1 MRKFGSVLILMLLMG
16 LSGCN
21 PAASDAQSVAVSH
34 AATDDPQAIPA
45 IEWRLATSWPKN
57 FPGLGMAPE
66 RFAHLVNDMS
76 NGRLKI
82 QVYGAG
88 ELMPAFAV
96 FDGVSQG
103 KIQMAHA
110 ASYYWK
116 GKAPAAQ
123 FFSSIPF
130 GMTAQEMNGW
140 LHYGGGMALWDEVYR
155 PFGIIPLAGGNTG
168 MQMGGWFN
176 KPINTIADFK
186 GLKIRMPGL
195 GGEVLK
201 RVGAIP
207 VNMAGRELYGALQT
221 GSIDAAEWVGPL
233 NDLAFGLHKVAKYY
247 YYPGW
252 HEPGSNMEFL
262 INKAAFESLP
272 QDLQAIVKVA
282 ARAIN
287 QDMLDEY
294 TTRNVAALETL
305 VNDEG
310 VVLKAFPPK
319 VLLELEKISKQ
330 VIEEQA
336 NQDPLMRKV
345 YAAYHAYEQGV
356 RQYHKISEDAYSQQR
371 QH

>member
-1 MRKFGSVLILMLLMG
+1 MRHLGSLLLAVLLIG
-16 LSGCN
+16 LGGCN
-21 PAASDAQSVAVSH
+21 PAPSQTEQISASPLPDSA
-34 AATDDPQAIPA
+34 PA
-45 IEWRLATSWPKN
+45 KEVIEWRLATSWPKN
-57 FPGLGMAPE
+57 FAGLGMAPE
-66 RFAHLVNDMS
+66 RFAKLVNDMS
-76 NGRLKI
+76 HGRLQI
-82 QVYGAG
+82 HVYGAG

-103 KIQMAHA
+103 KVQMAHA

-116 GKAPAAQ
+116 GKAPASQ

-140 LHYGGGMALWDEVYR
+140 LHYGGGMALWEEVYR

-201 RVGAIP
+201 RVGAVP

-221 GSIDAAEWVGPL
+221 GSIDAAEWVGPV

-252 HEPGSNMEFL
+252 HEPGSNME
-262 INKAAFESLP
+262 
-272 QDLQAIVKVA
+272 
-282 ARAIN
+282 
-287 QDMLDEY
+287 
-294 TTRNVAALETL
+294 
-305 VNDEG
+305 
-310 VVLKAFPPK
+310 
-319 VLLELEKISKQ
+319 
-330 VIEEQA
+330 
-336 NQDPLMRKV
+336 
-345 YAAYHAYEQGV
+345 
-356 RQYHKISEDAYSQQR
+356 
-371 QH
+371 

>member
-1 MRKFGSVLILMLLMG
+1 MRYLGGLLLAVLFLG
-16 LSGCN
+16 VTGCN
-21 PAASDAQSVAVSH
+21 PSSQHAESISVAEGPPVK
-34 AATDDPQAIPA
+34 DV

-66 RFAHLVNDMS
+66 RFATLVDEMS
-76 NGRLKI
+76 HGRLHI
-82 QVYGAG
+82 SVYGAG

-116 GKAPAAQ
+116 GKAPASQ

-140 LHYGGGMALWDEVYR
+140 LHYGGGMALWEEVYR

-201 RVGAIP
+201 RVGAVP
-207 VNMAGRELYGALQT
+207 VNMPGRELYGALQT
-221 GSIDAAEWVGPL
+221 GSIDAAEWVGPV

-262 INKAAFESLP
+262 INKDAFENLP
-272 QDLQAIVKVA
+272 KDLQAIVKTA

-294 TTRNVAALETL
+294 TTRNVSALETL
-305 VNDEG
+305 VKEEG
-310 VVLKAFPPK
+310 VELKAFPSA
-319 VLLELEKISKQ
+319 VLTELERISQQ
-330 VIEEQA
+330 VIAEQA
-336 NQDPLMRKV
+336 QQDPMMDKV
-345 YAAYHAYEQGV
+345 YRAYHAYEQGV
-356 RQYHKISEDAYSQQR
+356 REYHKISEDAYSQQR

>member
-1 MRKFGSVLILMLLMG
+1 MRQLGCLLISALLMG

-21 PAASDAQSVAVSH
+21 PAASDAQNLA
-34 AATDDPQAIPA
+34 DPYASTESAQPSPV

-66 RFAHLVNDMS
+66 RFARLVDEMS

-82 QVYGAG
+82 KVHGAG
-88 ELMPAFAV
+88 ELMPALAV

-103 KIQMAHA
+103 KIEMAHS

-140 LHYGGGMALWDEVYR
+140 LHYGGGIELWTAVYQ

-176 KPINTIADFK
+176 KPINSVADFK
-186 GLKIRMPGL
+186 GLNIRMPGL

-201 RVGAIP
+201 RFGAVP
-207 VNMAGRELYGALQT
+207 VNMAGRELYGALET
-221 GSIDAAEWVGPL
+221 GAIDAAEWVGPL
-233 NDLAFGLHKVAKYY
+233 NDLAFGLHKVAQYY

-262 INKAAFESLP
+262 INTAAFERLP
-272 QDLQAIVKVA
+272 ADLQAIVKVA

-294 TTRNVAALETL
+294 TSRNLLALEIL
-305 VNDEG
+305 VKDEG
-310 VVLKAFPPK
+310 VNLVPFPAEVLTDLKQMA
-319 VLLELEKISKQ
+319 KQ
-330 VIEEQA
+330 VIDEQA
-336 NQDPLMRKV
+336 NADSTMKKV
-345 YAAYHAYEQGV
+345 YDAYQAYAQGV
-356 RQYHKISEDAYSQQR
+356 SQYRQISEDVYSR
-371 QH
+371 QGE

>member
-1 MRKFGSVLILMLLMG
+1 MRKLGSLFISVLLMG

-21 PAASDAQSVAVSH
+21 PVSSDAQSVAASH
-34 AATDDPQAIPA
+34 VATDVPHALPA

-66 RFAHLVNDMS
+66 RFAHLVDEMS

-82 QVYGAG
+82 SVYGAG

-103 KIQMAHA
+103 KIQMAHS
-110 ASYYWK
+110 ASFYWR

-130 GMTAQEMNGW
+130 GMTAQEINGW
-140 LHYGGGMALWDEVYR
+140 LHYGGGMELWTEVYQ

-186 GLKIRMPGL
+186 GLKVRMPGL

-201 RVGAIP
+201 RVGAVP

-221 GSIDAAEWVGPL
+221 GAIDAAEWVGPV

-262 INKAAFESLP
+262 INTAAFESLP
-272 QDLQAIVKVA
+272 EDLQAIIRVA

-294 TTRNVAALETL
+294 TTRNVTALETL
-305 VNDEG
+305 VKDEG
-310 VVLKAFPPK
+310 VELKAFPPN

-330 VIEEQA
+330 VIEDQA

-345 YAAYHAYEQGV
+345 YDAYHAYEQGV

>member
-1 MRKFGSVLILMLLMG
+1 MRQLWGFILTICLIG
-16 LSGCN
+16 LSGCTPPSDSN
-21 PAASDAQSVAVSH
+21 EVASTQPAESLSAK
-34 AATDDPQAIPA
+34 TDV

-57 FPGLGMAPE
+57 FPGLGMAPV
-66 RFAHLVNDMS
+66 RFANLVNQMS
-76 NGRLKI
+76 DGRLHI
-82 QVYGAG
+82 SVYGAG

-103 KIQMAHA
+103 KIQMAHS

-140 LHYGGGMALWDEVYR
+140 LHHGGGMALWEEVYR

-176 KPINTIADFK
+176 KPINSVTDFK

-201 RVGAIP
+201 RLGAVP
-207 VNMAGRELYGALQT
+207 VNMAGREVYGALDT
-221 GSIDAAEWVGPL
+221 GSIDAAEWVGPV
-233 NDLAFGLHKVAKYY
+233 NDLALGLDKVAKYY

-262 INKAAFESLP
+262 INKAAFENLP
-272 QDLQAIVKVA
+272 ADLQAIVKTA
-282 ARAIN
+282 ARAIS
-287 QDMLDEY
+287 QDMLDDY
-294 TTRNVAALETL
+294 TTYNVTALDTL
-305 VNDEG
+305 VNSHG
-310 VVLKAFPPK
+310 VVLKAFPNEVMDELARVSK
-319 VLLELEKISKQ
+319 LVL
-330 VIEEQA
+330 EEQA
-336 NQDPLMRKV
+336 SQDALMGKV
-345 YAAYHAYEQGV
+345 YRAYQSYEAGV
-356 RQYHKISEDAYSQQR
+356 REYHRISEDAYSQQR
-371 QH
+371 QR

>member
-1 MRKFGSVLILMLLMG
+1 MRHLGCLIFAVLLIG
-16 LSGCN
+16 LGGCN
-21 PAASDAQSVAVSH
+21 PAPQHIEQTAAPHPDATPVKDV
-34 AATDDPQAIPA
+34 

-57 FPGLGMAPE
+57 FAGLGMAPE
-66 RFAHLVNDMS
+66 RFAKLVNEMS
-76 NGRLKI
+76 HGRLQI
-82 QVYGAG
+82 HVYGAG

-116 GKAPAAQ
+116 GKAPASQ

-140 LHYGGGMALWDEVYR
+140 LHYGGGMALWEEVYR

-176 KPINTIADFK
+176 KPINSIADFK

-201 RVGAIP
+201 RVGAVP

-221 GSIDAAEWVGPL
+221 GSIDAAEWVGPV

-262 INKAAFESLP
+262 INKGAFESLP
-272 QDLQAIVKVA
+272 QDLQAIVKTA

-294 TTRNVAALETL
+294 TTRNVTALDTL
-305 VNDEG
+305 VKDEG
-310 VVLKAFPPK
+310 VVLKAFPPQ
-319 VLLELEKISKQ
+319 VLSELERISQQ

-336 NQDPLMRKV
+336 EQDPMMRKV
-345 YAAYHAYEQGV
+345 YRAYHTYEQGV
-356 RQYHKISEDAYSQQR
+356 REYHKISEDAYSQQR

>member
-1 MRKFGSVLILMLLMG
+1 MRYLGGLLFAVLFFGVT
-16 LSGCN
+16 GCN
-21 PAASDAQSVAVSH
+21 PSSQHAESISVAERPPVKEV
-34 AATDDPQAIPA
+34 

-66 RFAHLVNDMS
+66 RFATLVDEMS
-76 NGRLKI
+76 HGRLHI
-82 QVYGAG
+82 SVYGAG

-116 GKAPAAQ
+116 GKAPASQ

-140 LHYGGGMALWDEVYR
+140 LHYGGGMALWEEVYR

-201 RVGAIP
+201 RAGAVP
-207 VNMAGRELYGALQT
+207 VNMPGRELYGALQT
-221 GSIDAAEWVGPL
+221 GSIDAAEWVGPV

-262 INKAAFESLP
+262 INKDAFENLP
-272 QDLQAIVKVA
+272 KDLQAIVKTA

-294 TTRNVAALETL
+294 TTRNVSALETL
-305 VNDEG
+305 VKEEG
-310 VVLKAFPPK
+310 VELKAFPSA
-319 VLLELEKISKQ
+319 VLTELERISQQ
-330 VIEEQA
+330 VIAEQA
-336 NQDPLMRKV
+336 QQDPMMDKV
-345 YAAYHAYEQGV
+345 YRAYHAYEQGV
-356 RQYHKISEDAYSQQR
+356 REYHKISEDAYSQQR